1 MAGSDLAREFISN
14 YKMWAST
21 AVLLI
26 AWYVWMAK
34 KWSKEHFPL
43 PPGPRGLPLVG
54 FLPFLEEELHCQ
66 LEKLAKIYGPIMNV
80 RLLNK
85 NVIVVSSPE
94 LAREVM
100 RDQDPIFANRDVT
113 VATLAMNY
121 NGADIGW
128 APNGPHLRLVRRI
141 CSRELMSNKGLDNF
155 YPLRRREVRQT
166 VREMYSKINTP
177 IDLSEITF
185 QIVLILLFSTMW
197 GATLDGEG
205 RWDCARNE

>member
-21 AVLLI
+21 TVLLI

-43 PPGPRGLPLVG
+43 PPGPRGLPLVR

-66 LEKLAKIYGPIMNV
+66 FEKLAKIYGPIMNV

-113 VATLAMNY
+113 VAALAMNY

-128 APNGPHLRLVRRI
+128 APLAPRA
-141 CSRELMSNKGLDNF
+141 
-155 YPLRRREVRQT
+155 Q
-166 VREMYSKINTP
+166 
-177 IDLSEITF
+177 DL
-185 QIVLILLFSTMW
+185 
-197 GATLDGEG
+197 
-205 RWDCARNE
+205 

>member
-1 MAGSDLAREFISN
+1 MARSDLAREFISN

-66 LEKLAKIYGPIMNV
+66 FEKLAKIYGPIMNV

-85 NVIVVSSPE
+85 NAIVVSSPE

-100 RDQDPIFANRDVT
+100 RDQDLIFANRNVT
-113 VATLAMNY
+113 VVLMLLS
-121 NGADIGW
+121 DILIIFL
-128 APNGPHLRLVRRI
+128 PV
-141 CSRELMSNKGLDNF
+141 
-155 YPLRRREVRQT
+155 
-166 VREMYSKINTP
+166 
-177 IDLSEITF
+177 
-185 QIVLILLFSTMW
+185 ILLFLYVTIRSL
-197 GATLDGEG
+197 GFY
-205 RWDCARNE
+205 